1 MSTGV
6 LELKQKDF
14 WENVKIFLKNDKVK
28 KVLFIGFLIL
38 LFFLISKYSYS
49 VPTPGTGGG
58 GTGGGGTG
66 TPPPTP
72 TPTTPDEKVNIDEVS
87 KLIGTSVDQ
96 FFGMI
101 MTQLAVMIANLSAVI
116 LALCVLF
123 FTIDFLL
130 KILTNLGGGLS
141 IASLILPNLPSILTF
156 AVIVFLLIPSGQ
168 QVSTTMGVGQSATTI
183 SATIN
188 NYQLITMGTPDMTQ
202 LSVMTGFLEMGKQF
216 FGAGMRVPD
225 LVKPSDVLSTIITIP
240 FSLWG
245 LAFTDGIGA
254 ISTIVFALL
263 AFGSMF
269 TVMGLIK
276 DMLMAFISYVLVV
289 GLSVILMP
297 FLLFQKTAD
306 IGGHIVSNIVNKGLS
321 LAIRIGLIGVVVN
334 IIETITH
341 AIDTAEPKGLNM
353 GTAFQTGFVLMI
365 GMFIAGEGGQ
375 VAESVLAGKVANLS
389 AGNFIGGAVGKVMG
403 AGATALVLAKK
414 GVDNLRTRRENRNLQ
429 NETDRTNQENARDRN
444 QQERNEATLQSAT
457 DRQTE
462 AHNRHEQAQERLR
475 RVEENHRRAVASGD
489 QRAIA
494 KTQRSLAKARGVA
507 QQAGEDLN
515 RRNNELARTQQRV
528 RTENIGLERR
538 IGERNERQNN
548 MREQVH
554 TAQRNRQDS
563 IRATREN
570 AQKRAISIAK
580 ALGGTSAGNIAGES
594 AGSVIKMSEKVAGGV
609 VSGVAVAGGVA
620 RAGLVL
626 GGQGAKFLNATFNPN
641 LSSEQRTQMRE
652 EVMQDM
658 SDMAK
663 HYYKDRVNAMTD
675 TLREKTAG
683 VRMAFNGM
691 RRGFGYVASNGVAGS
706 FREGVNA
713 INQTETMQNLY
724 RDMGTGDRDR
734 QSFRERNDPTMYK
747 ASQEFQEEYARAF
760 ERVMRRDYPTT
771 AFTTRNATGNLM
783 SVDEIRA
790 VNGIDDAMD
799 SMIKNERANYIQ
811 SEIWRNGGIRP
822 NRFNK
827 RNLNSRMNRNNNG

>member
-14 WENVKIFLKNDKVK
+14 WENVKTFLKNDKVK

-66 TPPPTP
+66 TPP

-216 FGAGMRVPD
+216 FGAGMRVPN

-341 AIDTAEPKGLNM
+341 AIDKAGKDGLNM

-414 GVDNLRTRRENRNLQ
+414 GIDNYRTKRENRNLQ

-444 QQERNEATLQSAT
+444 QMQRNEETLQSAT
-457 DRQTE
+457 DRQTD

-507 QQAGEDLN
+507 EQAGEDLN

-528 RTENIGLERR
+528 RTENNNLEER

-548 MREQVH
+548 IREQVH
-554 TAQRNRQDS
+554 TAQRNRQAS
-563 IRATREN
+563 IQATREN

-580 ALGGTSAGNIAGES
+580 ALGGTS

-652 EVMQDM
+652 EVRQDM

-706 FREGVNA
+706 FRDGVNA

-790 VNGIDDAMD
+790 VNGIDDDMD
-799 SMIKNERANYIQ
+799 MRIKNERANYIQ